1 MTQFINKA
9 DLLAEIDK
17 LIDKGK
23 YHEEYDCAHRDGNN
37 DALYTL
43 KWKINNL
50 EVKEIDENAV
60 PILPYSLDETIK
72 CETEKPNNSHCES
85 KYRCGSEP
93 RFKVGDVVFCLE
105 SYSTYEDEY
114 EYGIVT
120 KVELDKDDWVYTFD
134 YYGLSTV
141 RSESDLVSDEAY
153 TK

>member
-50 EVKEIDENAV
+50 KVKEIEENNQSE
-60 PILPYSLDETIK
+60 YSHYETVY
-72 CETEKPNNSHCES
+72 C
-85 KYRCGSEP
+85 CGQKP
-93 RFKVGDVVFCLE
+93 RFKVGDTVACYE
-105 SYSTYEDEY
+105 SYSDYEGEY
-114 EYGIVT
+114 VYGIVT
-120 KVELDKDDWVYTFD
+120 KVEFDKEQEDWVYTFD
-134 YYGLSTV
+134 RLS
-141 RSESDLVSDEAY
+141 RENNIRFESELVSDEAY